1 MKKISVFLLKIENI
15 FFELFF
21 NYKLRK
27 FIHNDFLINKYKYF
41 MDVHEINEWGKSY
54 NEYYQSILNC
64 IHQNSNLFKEQQEEI
79 DALEY
84 YSGYYSIRVN
94 NHLRKLKEDSFLD
107 NFINKLDNHLN
118 KFILKENIVVIR
130 KISNEFIDNKYQT
143 NFSFIDSA
151 FLSTSLNLMYRLD
164 ENSTKKL
171 LKNESLIILKIPK
184 GAKGSYIEKAVP
196 YQKQRKEYEFL
207 ISRNQ
212 KIIIEYNSR
221 ILSNRLIK
229 AKLINS

>member
-1 MKKISVFLLKIENI
+1 MNKISAFLLKTENI

-21 NYKLRK
+21 NFKLKK
-27 FIHNDFLINKYKYF
+27 FIKDDFLVNKYKYF
-41 MDVHEINEWGKSY
+41 IDIHEINEWGKNY
-54 NEYYQSILNC
+54 NEYYQSILNF
-64 IHQNSNLFKEQQEEI
+64 SNHNLNLIKEQQEEI
-79 DALEY
+79 NVLEY

-94 NHLRKLKEDSFLD
+94 DHLRKVKEDSSLD
-107 NFINKLDNHLN
+107 IFIHKLDNHLN

-130 KISNEFIDNKYQT
+130 KISNKFIDNKYKKK
-143 NFSFIDSA
+143 FSFIDSA
-151 FLSTSLNLMYRLD
+151 FISTSLNLMHRLD

-184 GAKGSYIEKAVP
+184 GTKGSYIEKALP
-196 YQKQRKEYEFL
+196 NQKQKKEYEFL

-212 KIIIEYNSR
+212 KIFIEYNSR

-229 AKLINS
+229 AKLVNS

>member
-1 MKKISVFLLKIENI
+1 MNKISTFLLKTENI

-21 NYKLRK
+21 NFKLKK
-27 FIHNDFLINKYKYF
+27 FIKDDFLVNKYKYF
-41 MDVHEINEWGKSY
+41 IDIQEINEWGKNY
-54 NEYYQSILNC
+54 NEYYQSILNF
-64 IHQNSNLFKEQQEEI
+64 SNHSLNLIKEQQEEI
-79 DALEY
+79 NVLEY

-94 NHLRKLKEDSFLD
+94 DHLRKVKEDSSLD
-107 NFINKLDNHLN
+107 IFINKLDNHLN

-130 KISNEFIDNKYQT
+130 KISNKFIDNKYQT

-184 GAKGSYIEKAVP
+184 GTKGSYIEKAVP

-212 KIIIEYNSR
+212 KIFIEYNSR